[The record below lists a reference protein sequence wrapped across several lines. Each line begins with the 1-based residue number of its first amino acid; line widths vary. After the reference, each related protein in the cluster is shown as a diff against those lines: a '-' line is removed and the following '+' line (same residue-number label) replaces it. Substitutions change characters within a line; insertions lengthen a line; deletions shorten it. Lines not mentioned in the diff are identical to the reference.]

1 MSNEVSNQLL
11 ILGNGFDLAAGL
23 KSSYPDFFKY
33 RFIQIFNKLCGQ
45 EAIGKDIDI
54 FEFSKNYFES
64 DNGFQVI
71 LKKVLQDPD
80 SDITFWDAIFLSQNA
95 GIRSHG
101 SNWYDIESL
110 IRATLIYSLLPLHD
124 HKQSETLSILE
135 TITTNFI
142 SEVIK
147 KILNRHATSNKDISK
162 LQTFLIKELFKF
174 ENEFGEYI
182 FEQKQNNKYYLKH
195 SKRILSHIL
204 YDPQALQK
212 ENITSEIEV
221 ISFNYTTTIY
231 DIQNLSLNFPIF
243 NWHNVHGY
251 FTNNSNQHLGHPIFG
266 IDASDIEE
274 NSPLIPF
281 TKTYR
286 VATSST
292 LPKDQLNLLYNV
304 RNLVFFGHS
313 LSKADYAYFES
324 LFDYYNL
331 YSSDLHLTFYYG
343 TYSKKDTIEKLLTS
357 GKNDYN
363 FEQLGELI
371 DTENN
376 KEMNKAT
383 NEVYNLIYH
392 YGKTLNNN
400 HGNNLFHRLLLEG
413 RVQILPYEGARIWNL

>member
-45 EAIGKDIDI
+45 KAIGMDIDI
-54 FEFSKNYFES
+54 FEFSRKYFES
-64 DNGFQVI
+64 DNGFQII

-110 IRATLIYSLLPLHD
+110 IRATLIFSLLPLHD
-124 HKQSETLSILE
+124 HKQSETLPILE
-135 TITTNFI
+135 TITKNFI

-147 KILNRHATSNKDISK
+147 NFPNRRSNPDNDISK

-174 ENEFGEYI
+174 ENRFGEYI
-182 FEQKQNNKYYLKH
+182 FKQKENNIYYLMHSNQILSNILDDPQKLQKQN
-195 SKRILSHIL
+195 
-204 YDPQALQK
+204 
-212 ENITSEIEV
+212 ITSKIEV
-221 ISFNYTTTIY
+221 ISFNYTTTMQ
-231 DIQNLSLNFPIF
+231 DIHDLGLNFPIF

-251 FTNNSNQHLGHPIFG
+251 FSNQHSGHPIFG
-266 IDASDIEE
+266 IDATDIEE

-286 VATSST
+286 VATSSS
-292 LPKDQLNLLYNV
+292 LSKDQLNLLYNV

-313 LSKADYAYFES
+313 LSKADYSYFES

-343 TYSKKDTIEKLLTS
+343 TYSKNDTKEKLLTS

-376 KEMNKAT
+376 KEMNRAT

-413 RVQILPYEGARIWNL
+413 RVQILPYDGARIWNL

>member
-45 EAIGKDIDI
+45 KAIGMDIDI
-54 FEFSKNYFES
+54 FEFSRKYFES
-64 DNGFQVI
+64 DNSFQII

-110 IRATLIYSLLPLHD
+110 IRATLIFSLLPLQD
-124 HKQSETLSILE
+124 HKQSETLPILE
-135 TITTNFI
+135 TITKNFI

-147 KILNRHATSNKDISK
+147 NFPNRRSNPDNDISK

-174 ENEFGEYI
+174 ENRFGEYI
-182 FEQKQNNKYYLKH
+182 FKQKENNIYYLMHSNQILSNILDDPQKLQKQN
-195 SKRILSHIL
+195 
-204 YDPQALQK
+204 
-212 ENITSEIEV
+212 ITSKIEV
-221 ISFNYTTTIY
+221 ISFNYTTTMQ
-231 DIQNLSLNFPIF
+231 DIHDLGLNFPIF

-251 FTNNSNQHLGHPIFG
+251 FSNQHSGHPIFG
-266 IDASDIEE
+266 IDATDIEE

-286 VATSST
+286 VATSSS
-292 LPKDQLNLLYNV
+292 LSKDQLNLLYNV

-313 LSKADYAYFES
+313 LSKADYSYFES

-331 YSSDLHLTFYYG
+331 YSSNLHLTFYYG
-343 TYSKKDTIEKLLTS
+343 TYSKNNTKEKLLTS

-376 KEMNKAT
+376 KEMNRAT

-413 RVQILPYEGARIWNL
+413 RVQILPYDGARIWNL